1 VANIDLKREV
11 VRKLLE
17 QFPDAPTRQ
26 IARLAAKEK
35 LVFRDE
41 EDARKVIRIMRGAAG
56 TAKRKQQ
63 EFPST
68 KWKPGQRQP
77 AGRTPMPKAEPT
89 FPGWCPLQVDGPVR
103 VGVLSDIHVPYHDEQ
118 ALGIAIDKC
127 KSEKCNVLLLNG
139 DAMDFYAISHWQR
152 DPRKRDFIL
161 EIERGVELIRHLRSE
176 FPKAR
181 IIYKLGNHDERLENY
196 LIDKAPE
203 LLGLPCL
210 KLSSLL
216 EFDKCKVEEVRD
228 SRPITLGKLYT
239 IHGHEYR
246 FAISNP
252 VNAARGL
259 FLRAKTSS
267 LCGHFHQ
274 SNSHSGKTL
283 ADHVITAFSTGA
295 LCNLRYNHGPINE
308 HNHGFAIVNVAKDN
322 AWEVQNYRILRGKA
336 YL

>member
-1 VANIDLKREV
+1 MPSIDLKREV

-41 EDARKVIRIMRGAAG
+41 EDARKVVRIMRGAAG
-56 TAKRKQQ
+56 KDYRKTQ
-63 EFPST
+63 EFPAS
-68 KWKPGQRQP
+68 KWKPGQRRP
-77 AGRTPMPKAEPT
+77 HGLAPMPKAEPT

-139 DAMDFYAISHWQR
+139 DAMDFYALSRWEK
-152 DPRKRDFIL
+152 DPRKRDFIR
-161 EIERGVELIRHLRSE
+161 EIERGVELIRYLRSE

-210 KLSSLL
+210 QLSSLL
-216 EFDKCKVEEVRD
+216 EFDKCKIEEVRD
-228 SRPITLGKLYT
+228 SRPVILGKLYA

-246 FAISNP
+246 FSIANP

-259 FLRAKTSS
+259 FLRAKTSAV
-267 LCGHFHQ
+267 CGHFHR
-274 SNSHSGKTL
+274 SASHSEGSL
-283 ADHVITAFSTGA
+283 AGHIVTTFATGA
-295 LCNLRYNHGPINE
+295 LCNLRYNYSPIND
-308 HNHGFAIVNVAKDN
+308 HNHGFAVVDVAKDGS
-322 AWEVQNYRILRGKA
+322 WEVQNYRILGGKA